1 MIRSMR
7 FPLRRLSLRHSIAQP
22 AAGHRT
28 KNGLFGIYATS
39 PRSPRRKT
47 LRVRLPL
54 RIDDLLELA
63 EHAHAR
69 QQLRQ
74 AGVRLALLLDRGD
87 ELAVLE
93 LDAVHGYVDLRYVD
107 LVVLAVA
114 EVVVERLVG
123 PIVAD
128 VAEEGAE
135 RPVVVERQRKREDRP
150 RRHLG
155 HDAHV
160 HGNAELRADRP
171 LHRIAIGNRLAGL
184 VLEQVD
190 GMGRV
195 MPEQMIGPAARIAGR
210 IDVPAAEEIGL
221 YVHLLDLELALLDAL

>member
-47 LRVRLPL
+47 LRVRLAL

-74 AGVRLALLLDRGD
+74 TGVRLARSEEHTSELQSHSDLVCRLLL
-87 ELAVLE
+87 
-93 LDAVHGYVDLRYVD
+93 
-107 LVVLAVA
+107 
-114 EVVVERLVG
+114 
-123 PIVAD
+123 
-128 VAEEGAE
+128 
-135 RPVVVERQRKREDRP
+135 
-150 RRHLG
+150 
-155 HDAHV
+155 
-160 HGNAELRADRP
+160 
-171 LHRIAIGNRLAGL
+171 
-184 VLEQVD
+184 
-190 GMGRV
+190 
-195 MPEQMIGPAARIAGR
+195 
-210 IDVPAAEEIGL
+210 
-221 YVHLLDLELALLDAL
+221 

>member
-47 LRVRLPL
+47 LRVRLAL

-74 AGVRLALLLDRGD
+74 TGVRLARS
-87 ELAVLE
+87 E
-93 LDAVHGYVDLRYVD
+93 
-107 LVVLAVA
+107 
-114 EVVVERLVG
+114 ERRVG
-123 PIVAD
+123 KECRTRWSAD
-128 VAEEGAE
+128 SE
-135 RPVVVERQRKREDRP
+135 
-150 RRHLG
+150 
-155 HDAHV
+155 
-160 HGNAELRADRP
+160 N
-171 LHRIAIGNRLAGL
+171 
-184 VLEQVD
+184 
-190 GMGRV
+190 
-195 MPEQMIGPAARIAGR
+195 
-210 IDVPAAEEIGL
+210 
-221 YVHLLDLELALLDAL
+221 

>member
-1 MIRSMR
+1 MIGGMR

-47 LRVRLPL
+47 LRVRLAL

-74 AGVRLALLLDRGD
+74 TGVRLALLLDRGD

-93 LDAVHGYVDLRYVD
+93 LDAVHGDVDLGHVD

-114 EVVVERLVG
+114 ESVLERLVG
-123 PIVAD
+123 SVVPD
-128 VAEEGAE
+128 VAE
-135 RPVVVERQRKREDRP
+135 KRP
-150 RRHLG
+150 RRPPVFQE
-155 HDAHV
+155 D
-160 HGNAELRADRP
+160 P
-171 LHRIAIGNRLAGL
+171 
-184 VLEQVD
+184 
-190 GMGRV
+190 
-195 MPEQMIGPAARIAGR
+195 
-210 IDVPAAEEIGL
+210 
-221 YVHLLDLELALLDAL
+221 